1 METKWDAKLYQG
13 KHEFVWQYGKTL
25 LELLAPQSKEY
36 ILDLGCGTGQLT
48 QQIANTGAQVK
59 GIDRSSEMIEQ
70 AIKNYPHLEFEV
82 ADARDFQ
89 SDRLFDAVFSN
100 ATLHWVK
107 QPEAAIDSLKR
118 CLKPGGRFVAEFGG
132 KGNVKAIAQALELF
146 VPEFNNPWY
155 FPSIG
160 EYTSLLESKGFEVTY
175 AVLFD
180 RPTPLAEGELGLR
193 NWLNMFAG
201 GCLSHLSN
209 QESDRVISGIE
220 KYLKPTLGDRGIWT
234 ADYRRLRI
242 VATSPFFLKN
252 LSIFSQQSVKFTDEI
267 VVYEI

>member
-107 QPEAAIDSLKR
+107 QPEA
-118 CLKPGGRFVAEFGG
+118 
-132 KGNVKAIAQALELF
+132 
-146 VPEFNNPWY
+146 
-155 FPSIG
+155 
-160 EYTSLLESKGFEVTY
+160 SK
-175 AVLFD
+175 
-180 RPTPLAEGELGLR
+180 
-193 NWLNMFAG
+193 N
-201 GCLSHLSN
+201 
-209 QESDRVISGIE
+209 I
-220 KYLKPTLGDRGIWT
+220 
-234 ADYRRLRI
+234 
-242 VATSPFFLKN
+242 
-252 LSIFSQQSVKFTDEI
+252 
-267 VVYEI
+267 